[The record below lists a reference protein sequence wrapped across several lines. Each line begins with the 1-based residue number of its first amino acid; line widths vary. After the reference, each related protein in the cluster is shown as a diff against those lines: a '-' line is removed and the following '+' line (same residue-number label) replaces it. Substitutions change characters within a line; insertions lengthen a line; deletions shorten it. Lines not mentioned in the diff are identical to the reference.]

1 MAPRG
6 APRRKE
12 EEQQVLAA
20 IDDNIKTAYS
30 KVRPPH
36 ARKHRQP
43 VAGGLTVAATA
54 TYAFAF

>member
-30 KVRPPH
+30 KVRPRTRASKP
-36 ARKHRQP
+36 KP
-43 VAGGLTVAATA
+43 AGGGRSHSGP
-54 TYAFAF
+54 TYAFVF